1 MQRVQKSV
9 LVPYSAARC
18 STWSTTSSAIRNSC
32 PGAAARRRWRSPR
45 TARPRASTS
54 TITAS
59 SAHFTTDN
67 VNRAARFD
75 RRDAEGRSVSPLAR
89 RVAISRARATTRAR
103 SNSSSPTSSRR
114 ICSKRRRARVRPHRQ
129 HVHRRLRPPRRGRL
143 RQAAMTGPTISVTVA
158 YAAPGVEAL
167 IAVAVP
173 EGATVND
180 AIVQSGIVARYCLD
194 PAQLE
199 AAIFG
204 QRAQR
209 GHAVRRRRSRRID
222 AAARRRSQTGAR
234 ASAPRTSRIGKA
246 GAPGDPR
253 QRRSP

>member
-1 MQRVQKSV
+1 
-9 LVPYSAARC
+9 
-18 STWSTTSSAIRNSC
+18 
-32 PGAAARRRWRSPR
+32 
-45 TARPRASTS
+45 
-54 TITAS
+54 
-59 SAHFTTDN
+59 
-67 VNRAARFD
+67 
-75 RRDAEGRSVSPLAR
+75 
-89 RVAISRARATTRAR
+89 
-103 SNSSSPTSSRR
+103 
-114 ICSKRRRARVRPHRQ
+114 
-129 HVHRRLRPPRRGRL
+129 
-143 RQAAMTGPTISVTVA
+143 MTGPTISVTVA

-209 GHAVRRRRSRRID
+209 DTPLAHGDRVELTRPLVADPKRVRRKR
-222 AAARRRSQTGAR
+222 AADQSNQ
-234 ASAPRTSRIGKA
+234 KA

-253 QRRSP
+253 KRRSP